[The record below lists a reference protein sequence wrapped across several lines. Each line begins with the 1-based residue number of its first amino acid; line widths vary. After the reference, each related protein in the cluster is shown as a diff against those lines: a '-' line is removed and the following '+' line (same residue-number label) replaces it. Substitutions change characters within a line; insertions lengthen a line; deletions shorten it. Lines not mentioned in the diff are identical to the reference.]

1 MKSDG
6 RTDDIKANSGPP
18 CLQEALAA
26 WVGSFRYE
34 APGQEIAWGELSVG
48 ARSIF
53 DAAGFRQV
61 SHPVPRRVVM
71 QVEFGQ
77 AQE

>member
-1 MKSDG
+1 ML
-6 RTDDIKANSGPP
+6 T
-18 CLQEALAA
+18 
-26 WVGSFRYE
+26 

-61 SHPVPRRVVM
+61 SRPSPRRVVVR
-71 QVEFGQ
+71 VELG
-77 AQE
+77 A